1 MSVDTSSFFIIV
13 SNKRSF
19 CFQFSNLVVDK
30 LHLDEL
36 IDITHKFRRCPNT
49 VHALPSTG
57 HAVIRTF
64 LDFKETDTLMKLL
77 DDRLNYGLFLDY
89 YLSNLLMDTFIKER
103 NYRGK
108 QLIDSI
114 HIK

>member
-1 MSVDTSSFFIIV
+1 MV
-13 SNKRSF
+13 N
-19 CFQFSNLVVDK
+19 K

-36 IDITHKFRRCPNT
+36 EDITNKFRRCPNT

-64 LDFKETDTLMKLL
+64 LEFKETETLMRFL
-77 DDRLNYGLFLDY
+77 DNRLDYGLFLDY
-89 YLSNLLMDTFIKER
+89 YLSNLLMDTFIKEG

-108 QLIDSI
+108 EFIYLISSEFLFW
-114 HIK
+114 